1 MGTIFQTCIGPSCV
15 NCPILNSIK
24 KTGMAPKISTVKYG
38 MINAPEIKEVVCNIN
53 EEEGRKIETNKF
65 LEINLRIL
73 IACCRTNIWY

>member
-38 MINAPEIKEVVCNIN
+38 MINAPEIKEVLCDLIKI
-53 EEEGRKIETNKF
+53 KIEINKF
-65 LEINLRIL
+65 LETNLKISSSS
-73 IACCRTNIWY
+73 

>member
-38 MINAPEIKEVVCNIN
+38 MINAPEIKEVLCDLIKI
-53 EEEGRKIETNKF
+53 KIETNKF
-65 LEINLRIL
+65 LETNLKISSSS
-73 IACCRTNIWY
+73 

>member
-38 MINAPEIKEVVCNIN
+38 MINAPEIKEVLYDLIKI
-53 EEEGRKIETNKF
+53 KIETNKF
-65 LEINLRIL
+65 LETNLKISSSS
-73 IACCRTNIWY
+73 

>member
-38 MINAPEIKEVVCNIN
+38 MINAPEIKEVLCDLI
-53 EEEGRKIETNKF
+53 KNK
-65 LEINLRIL
+65 NW
-73 IACCRTNIWY
+73 NQ